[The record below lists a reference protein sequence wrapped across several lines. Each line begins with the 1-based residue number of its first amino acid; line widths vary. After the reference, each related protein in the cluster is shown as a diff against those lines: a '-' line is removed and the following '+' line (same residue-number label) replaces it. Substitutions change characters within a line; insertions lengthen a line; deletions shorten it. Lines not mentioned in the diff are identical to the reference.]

1 MKVVINACYG
11 GFGLSDNAF
20 RRYLE
25 LKGIEFYEWKDGH
38 GTFRETFFCKVSKP
52 EYDEQQ
58 KKMLGQ
64 SGKDYNK
71 WNTYTLEQKHAF
83 NDLMLEYRSIDRADL
98 ALVQVVQELGALA
111 NGEYS
116 SLSIVDVP
124 DDVRWTIQE
133 YDGMEHIAEVHRT
146 WY

>member
-1 MKVVINACYG
+1 MKVVINTCYG

-25 LKGIEFYEWKDGH
+25 LKGIEFYEWKDG
-38 GTFRETFFCKVSKP
+38 RETYFCKVSKP
-52 EYDEQQ
+52 EYDEQH
-58 KKMLGQ
+58 KKMLGL

-71 WNTYTLEQKHAF
+71 WNTYTLEQKRAF
-83 NDLMLEYRSIDRADL
+83 SDLMFEYRTIDRADL
-98 ALVQVVQELGALA
+98 ALVQVVEELGMLA
-111 NGEYS
+111 NGEYA
-116 SLSIVDVP
+116 SLSIVEVP

-133 YDGMEHIAEVHRT
+133 YDGIEHIAEVHRA